1 MRDRLLQTL
10 EKACG
15 VDDWRLRRVVAT
27 STQYYL
33 ARRDPENERS
43 ARSEYLQ
50 VEVYSDHPA
59 HPGGEMSRGSA
70 SVTLLPGD
78 EAMIDERIRE
88 AAFMASL
95 TDNPPFGLPG
105 PAVYPQVLTAD
116 RVLER
121 EPARVARD
129 LADQLVAAV
138 DREPGIALASAEFFV
153 DRHEVTFENSRG
165 AHGQATFTSLLL
177 DFVLLARDE
186 AGHETESHVELRR
199 RALEGVDLEG
209 LVRRQAQFA
218 RDGLRAGEPDTGRY
232 PVLISDDALRQLFG
246 TETFSPLALRSGA
259 RFKFQRLT
267 PWEVGSSI
275 YDGAEA
281 TGDPLTVYANAVL
294 PWGLASSP
302 FDEDGLPGARLL
314 VIEHGILRHFWAP
327 QRYAEYL
334 KVPPTGAFG
343 NLEILPGSMPVA
355 DMWQGVGHLYHIVAF
370 SSMMPD
376 PVTGNFVGEIR
387 LGYERRGNELR
398 PVKGGSVSGN
408 LFTDL
413 AAARLAQETVM
424 LGDYLGP
431 QAVRFRELTVSG
443 K

>member
-1 MRDRLLQTL
+1 MRDRLRKAL

-33 ARRDPENERS
+33 ARREPENARS
-43 ARSEYLQ
+43 ARSERLE

-59 HPGGEMSRGSA
+59 AQGGQMSRGSA
-70 SVTLLPGD
+70 SVTLLPGE
-78 EAMIDERIRE
+78 EAMAGERIRE

-95 TDNPPFGLPG
+95 TDNPPFNLPG

-116 RVLER
+116 RRLETD
-121 EPARVARD
+121 PAHVAAD
-129 LADQLVAAV
+129 LADQLLAAV
-138 DREPGIALASAEFFV
+138 AHEPGIALASAELFI
-153 DRHEVTFENSRG
+153 DRHEVSFENSRG
-165 AHGQATFTSLLL
+165 AQGQATFTSLLL
-177 DFVLLARDE
+177 DFVLLARDD
-186 AGHETESHVELRR
+186 AGHETESHIELRR
-199 RALEGVDLEG
+199 RSLEGVDVEA
-209 LVRRQAQFA
+209 LVRRQAQYA
-218 RDGLRAGEPDTGRY
+218 RDGLRASEPQTGRF
-232 PVLISDDALRQLFG
+232 PVIISGDALRQLFG
-246 TETFSPLALRSGA
+246 TETLSPIALRSGA
-259 RFKFQRLT
+259 RFKFQGMT

-275 YDGAEA
+275 YSGAEV

-294 PWGLASSP
+294 PWGLASAP
-302 FDEDGLPGARLL
+302 FDEDGLPGTRLL

-343 NLEILPGSMPVA
+343 NLEVMPGSLPVA
-355 DMWQGVGHLYHIVAF
+355 DMWQGVGPLYHIVAF
-370 SSMMPD
+370 SSLMPD
-376 PVTGNFVGEIR
+376 PVSGSFVGEVR

-413 AAARLAQETVM
+413 AGARFSQETAM
-424 LGDYLGP
+424 LGDYSGP
-431 QAVRFRELTVSG
+431 EAVRFPALTVSG
-443 K
+443 R